1 MAPSLGWGHPWDAS
15 SSTRDTQDWEPSCLP
30 QVYMFKYDSTHGQY
44 KGNVEFRNGQLVV
57 DNQEINVF
65 QW

>member
-1 MAPSLGWGHPWDAS
+1 
-15 SSTRDTQDWEPSCLP
+15 
-30 QVYMFKYDSTHGQY
+30 MFKYDSTHGQY
-44 KGNVEFRNGQLVV
+44 KGNVEFRNGQQVV